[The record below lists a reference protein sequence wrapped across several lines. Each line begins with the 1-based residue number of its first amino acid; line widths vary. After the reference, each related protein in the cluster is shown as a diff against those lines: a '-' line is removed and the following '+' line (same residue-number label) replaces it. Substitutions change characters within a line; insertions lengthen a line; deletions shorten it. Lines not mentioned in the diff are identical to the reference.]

1 MKMNIDKLSNVLISR
16 TDSIG
21 DVVLTLPLATLLKQ
35 AFPHLTIGFMGAKY
49 TQAIIESCSAVDV
62 FIDVEDFKTK
72 EITLAGKKPD
82 CIIHVLPSKRIANR
96 AKQLQIPYRI
106 GTINRLF
113 HWVTCTDFV
122 RLSRKN
128 SPLHE
133 AQLNLKLLMPFGI
146 KFDYSLPEIADLFSM
161 TKIET
166 LPPKFADL
174 LNVDKFKVILHPK
187 SRGNGRE
194 WDLNH
199 FISLV
204 EMLDADKFQIFVSGI
219 ENDKIALQPLIDKV
233 GHRITNIIGLMTLS
247 EFVSFIAAC
256 DGLVASGTG
265 PVHIAAALQ
274 KHSLGIYPPMR
285 PIHPIR
291 WQPIG
296 KNAQFFVVDKNCN
309 ACRPDKTNCQCIQ
322 AIMPLEIK
330 HALDVIYKLTI
341 S

>member
-1 MKMNIDKLSNVLISR
+1 MNMNPDKLSNVIISR
-16 TDSIG
+16 ADSIG

-35 AFPHLTIGFMGAKY
+35 AFPHLIIGFMGTKY
-49 TQAIIESCSAVDV
+49 TQAVIESCSAVDV

-72 EITLAGKKPD
+72 EITLDGKKPD

-96 AKQLQIPYRI
+96 AKQLQIPYRM
-106 GTINRLF
+106 GTINRPF
-113 HWVTCTDFV
+113 HWLTCTDFV
-122 RLSRKN
+122 RLSRKS

-133 AQLNLKLLMPFGI
+133 AQLNLKLLKPFGI
-146 KFDYSLPEIADLFSM
+146 KYDYSLPEIADLFSM